1 VHSIDDHTLQSTH
14 EKALTTPSNP
24 REPNRLARAQ
34 GSLRIIAGRWRSR
47 QVAVPAIEGLRP
59 TPDRVRQTLFDWLQ
73 HFWAGQGQDLSGM
86 RVLDAFAGSGALG
99 FEAASRGASHVSFLE
114 QHPLAS
120 QMLARQI
127 ASFQAANLQL
137 ISGHAL
143 RIMERLNRAAERF
156 DLVLLDPPF
165 ASQLHLPAAQLA
177 IPLLS
182 EAGLLYVESDQ
193 SWAEHLSMANE
204 PARELLAHGFMVLR
218 HAKAGSVHYHL
229 LQKNSA

>member
-1 VHSIDDHTLQSTH
+1 VAIKT
-14 EKALTTPSNP
+14 
-24 REPNRLARAQ
+24 
-34 GSLRIIAGRWRSR
+34 SR
-47 QVAVPAIEGLRP
+47 CPAIEGLRP

-120 QMLARQI
+120 QMLARHI
-127 ASFQAANLQL
+127 ASFQAAHLQL

-143 RIMERLNRAAERF
+143 RIMERLNRGVERF

-182 EAGLLYVESDQ
+182 EAVCFMSSPIRAGTSTCAWLMSQPGNCLPMPLWCSD
-193 SWAEHLSMANE
+193 
-204 PARELLAHGFMVLR
+204 RLR
-218 HAKAGSVHYHL
+218 LVQCITIYCRKTQLKECVATL
-229 LQKNSA
+229 